1 MYICGTYVHMG
12 KVSSVNLPII
22 AAFWSILDVV
32 PAPSLIDTK
41 LHSNTVNESL
51 NYICI
56 PAMTALFH

>member
-51 NYICI
+51 NYIYQQ
-56 PAMTALFH
+56 